1 MTRLIVV
8 FQDLP
13 VFSEA
18 MECHRRAAARL
29 GFVCIEE
36 SGAWAANRLEWND
49 PGNVILFWGGHP
61 QIPSNRRARCALR
74 YTESSGPPEGLIPNQ
89 RAEQDWLVKNGRAFD
104 VVFVGTPGVKAA
116 VEQNCKRTV
125 AVPIGYDAGTMGIP
139 DWNAKKSR
147 ELCFYGSLMG
157 RRQWII
163 PFLGSRLGHRFHMVH
178 KFGRLRQKT
187 LNGSRA
193 ILYVGH
199 SKEPGFPGL
208 RLWQAIATSAALVT
222 EDRDAWPAIAGR
234 HYVPIPEAREDNPE
248 ELAASIESA
257 LDQPLQDIAR
267 KAHEELSTYTVD
279 RCLSDYVMKEFPE

>member
-1 MTRLIVV
+1 MLICV
-8 FQDLP
+8 FPELP
-13 VFSEA
+13 VFSET
-18 MECHRRAAARL
+18 MECYRRAAARL
-29 GFVCIEE
+29 GCVRVEDA
-36 SGAWAANRLEWND
+36 STWSWRRPEWQD
-49 PGNVILFWGGHP
+49 PTNVILFWGRPGE
-61 QIPSNRRARCALR
+61 IPAPRRARCALR

-89 RAEQDWLVKNGRAFD
+89 KAEQDWLQKNGRAFD
-104 VVFVGTPGVKAA
+104 VVFVGTPAVKAY
-116 VEQNCKRTV
+116 VESFCKKTV
-125 AVPIGYDAGTMGIP
+125 AAPIGYDAGTMGIP

-147 ELCFYGSLMG
+147 ELCFYGSFMG

-267 KAHEELSTYTVD
+267 TAHEELSPYTVD
-279 RCLSDYVMKEFPE
+279 RCLKDLMKEFPE